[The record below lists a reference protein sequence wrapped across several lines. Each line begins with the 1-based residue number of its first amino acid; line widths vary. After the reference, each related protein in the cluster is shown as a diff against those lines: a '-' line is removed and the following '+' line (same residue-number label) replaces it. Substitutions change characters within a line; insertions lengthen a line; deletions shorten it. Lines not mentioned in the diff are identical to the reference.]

1 MNKPHSIIAPILQNR
16 TDSLT
21 ILTAASFHLGG
32 TYMHLPG
39 WQCPILLA
47 TGIPCP
53 GCGLSRAI
61 IMLLKG
67 DLQDSMKLHIFAPIF
82 LTALI
87 ALTIILFLPI
97 SFRERII
104 YKIRKIEDST
114 SLFVVLLVS
123 LFIYW
128 GLRIT
133 TNYVEFSSLIHNQF

>member
-1 MNKPHSIIAPILQNR
+1 
-16 TDSLT
+16 
-21 ILTAASFHLGG
+21 
-32 TYMHLPG
+32 
-39 WQCPILLA
+39 
-47 TGIPCP
+47 
-53 GCGLSRAI
+53 
-61 IMLLKG
+61 MLLKG

-114 SLFVVLLVS
+114 SLSIVLLVS